1 MEITGFI
8 QTFKIFKTPR
18 SRNVICKSALKK
30 QTKKISQLSIEW
42 MIKISLISMAYVLE
56 TFTVASEKLTNWKFQ
71 LRHICFLGKR
81 VVIVK
86 WQWHE
91 LAWYSIASDQALM
104 HCSRSKV
111 ARDESASQASQWGA
125 WQASLA
131 EYLFVW
137 WLPFL
142 FAPMITACSQATF
155 GISWHDV
162 VTHSVT

>member
-42 MIKISLISMAYVLE
+42 MTKISLISMAYVLE

-155 GISWHDV
+155 GISWHGV